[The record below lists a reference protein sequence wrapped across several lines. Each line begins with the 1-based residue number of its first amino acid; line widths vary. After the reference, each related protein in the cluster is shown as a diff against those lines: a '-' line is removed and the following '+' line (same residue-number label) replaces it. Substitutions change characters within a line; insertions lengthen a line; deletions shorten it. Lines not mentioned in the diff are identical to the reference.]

1 MTSSNSTMF
10 VASSTSSRISFDARP
25 TTPAIGGRSVAKVP
39 CPLRPLARRRGGS
52 MGSSCGIPFF
62 PRVLVHLVRFDRLI
76 VQGVAV
82 QADAGALLKP
92 VSEGQQVL

>member
-1 MTSSNSTMF
+1 
-10 VASSTSSRISFDARP
+10 
-25 TTPAIGGRSVAKVP
+25 
-39 CPLRPLARRRGGS
+39 

-76 VQGVAV
+76 VQGIAV

-92 VSEGQQVL
+92 VSEGQQFLAIAAQLACHLRRGGALSDAVQDHQEL